1 MHRNLCRPRRSKRH
15 LTILAVTLV
24 VCRSPPEHRVQE
36 NAAATRV
43 ALSAD
48 DLADLHSLTRRVGV
62 HGDRYNATPHGLRQ
76 PLTDD
81 TAQQHREQLCA
92 ADQGDALPSQLSGGR
107 QQRVAIAR

>member
-48 DLADLHSLTRRVGV
+48 DLADLHSLT
-62 HGDRYNATPHGLRQ
+62 
-76 PLTDD
+76 
-81 TAQQHREQLCA
+81 
-92 ADQGDALPSQLSGGR
+92 DASAST
-107 QQRVAIAR
+107 AIATTPPHMAYVNR

>member
-48 DLADLHSLTRRVGV
+48 ELAELHSLIRCVGV

-92 ADQGDALPSQLSGGR
+92 AYQGDALPSQLSGGR